1 MIKIENVKKT
11 FNKKNVLKNI
21 DINFEPGK
29 VYGFIGNNGAGKTTL
44 LKIIFNELKP
54 DSGQITYLNQP
65 QNKINYHEWMY
76 FVENNELPRG
86 MRAFDYLRYVA
97 LMADVN
103 LAEFKKRLQRVC
115 EVVDL
120 NFNLKNKIKNLS
132 AGQKKILSCLS
143 MLINKP
149 KIIFLDEPTA
159 NLDPSNKSLVL
170 KIIDNLKKDDRI
182 IVVITHLFDDIQG
195 LVTDVVIV
203 DDGVI
208 KKTKALKAN
217 DSIAEVFNQY
227 VFNQYDEKKEQIG
240 EYLNEE

>member
-1 MIKIENVKKT
+1 
-11 FNKKNVLKNI
+11 
-21 DINFEPGK
+21 
-29 VYGFIGNNGAGKTTL
+29 
-44 LKIIFNELKP
+44 
-54 DSGQITYLNQP
+54 
-65 QNKINYHEWMY
+65 MY